1 MSAAA
6 GVCDVTALIDRRALS
21 PLQVRIIV
29 LCALIAVLDGADTS
43 AIAIATTAIA
53 AKLAVPMRAF
63 GVVFSAATLG
73 AMLGAMAFGPLADRF
88 GRKRLLLVA
97 AAMFG
102 LFTILTALADSFA
115 GLVACRLLAGIG
127 LGGAT
132 PCFLGLAAEYAPKRM
147 RGALVSM
154 LWAGFPLGIMLGGFG
169 NAWLVRMYGW
179 PAIFLVGGMLPLLVV
194 LAMMVALPESLQ
206 FLVLRDAASARARA
220 ILARLA
226 PGAVGAADRLAVQD
240 RALPGV
246 PVTYLFRDRRALPT
260 VLLWLPFFAGFG
272 VLGVVVLWMPA
283 LLQASGVA
291 RSMATAANVNAFNGL
306 GGCIGMAL
314 AGMLVDRFGP
324 TRVLGPAFVVGA
336 VFTAA
341 LGVAVSSVVLAAA
354 CTAAIGLSV
363 GIASSGAIA
372 LAALIYPTQMRA
384 SGIGWAMGMG
394 RFGQVALP
402 LLAARMIGAGGQAGA
417 MLLVMAA
424 LLLVAAVVVVVLR
437 AVTAAAQ
444 PVAVA
449 PWHQA

>member
-1 MSAAA
+1 MSATA
-6 GVCDVTALIDRRALS
+6 GVCDVTALIDRRTLS
-21 PLQVRIIV
+21 PLQLRIVV

-43 AIAIATTAIA
+43 AIAIAATAIA

-88 GRKRLLLVA
+88 GRKRMLLLA

-102 LFTILTALADSFA
+102 LFTILTAFAGSFA
-115 GLVACRLLAGIG
+115 SLIAYRLLAGLG

-147 RGALVSM
+147 RGTLVSV

-169 NAWLVRMYGW
+169 NAWLVQTYGW
-179 PAIFLVGGMLPLLVV
+179 PAIFLIGGMLPLLVV
-194 LAMMVALPESLQ
+194 LAMTVALPESLQ
-206 FLVLRDAASARARA
+206 FLVLRDAASVRARA

-226 PGAVGAADRLAVQD
+226 PGAVGAADRLVVQD

-246 PVTYLFRDRRALPT
+246 PVTHLFRDGRAART
-260 VLLWLPFFAGFG
+260 VLLWVPFFAGFG
-272 VLGVVVLWMPA
+272 VLGVVVLWTPA
-283 LLQASGVA
+283 LLQANGVA
-291 RSMATAANVNAFNGL
+291 HSMAMAANVNAFNGL

-314 AGMLVDRFGP
+314 AGVLVDRFGP

-341 LGVAVSSVVLAAA
+341 FGVAVSSAVLAAS
-354 CTAAIGLSV
+354 CTAAIGLAV

-424 LLLVAAVVVVVLR
+424 LLLVAAAVVVVLR
-437 AVTAAAQ
+437 AVTAAAR